1 METNILKFE
10 MASSSRTQR
19 FEPGYGTFLSSLENP
34 TLIWKS
40 FQSES
45 LDEMQKIVKR
55 LMRRQKLTCDYL
67 IKVESVKPFLSEQR
81 LEVTFEYFP
90 TTFAARK
97 EQFRNS
103 PELFIT
109 FASQLLFFWTFLKS
123 QKLFLTS
130 FSSSSLRFD
139 NEGTLKII
147 DDIERDYFEDFW
159 SIPIGRAKSLYVRM
173 SQCPDSKSGL
183 LAFLIGLIFLATFSS
198 EREWVSL
205 KQAIFSEEPELF
217 EAHIARF
224 AQLEEVQLISRLAG
238 DRLFG
243 ETIFTPFVKV
253 SGPSIL
259 LKDMKANLASS
270 TGLSAGLLTSPPF
283 TKLKCSTGSA
293 DIVSPARQEQFIAV
307 RFPFPSAENSEKKN
321 TTVIQELV
329 ERHNTPF
336 PTQTNQ
342 NNNSNPSTNSNQNP
356 TLSTL
361 IRTNENSVPTEN
373 PLLQPLQTHIL
384 HSTLDNFISQLPSRG
399 DNVSNL
405 VPIQNDVLQSTL
417 DNFISQLPSKG
428 TNIGNLCNIPLEN
441 SAPNFEFSE
450 HRASH
455 SKNERHS
462 LEDQPSSIHVNRL
475 RKTQTELFKE
485 NVFCGSFCD
494 VGASPRTSHESQVQ
508 PPSSIPLTSNEKI
521 FNTPNFKPS
530 ATSNENSLDRETQN
544 QMSFS
549 NRTRNYLEQM
559 KQVQTMNFDLMSER
573 NDGPG
578 DNLEESEVQ
587 KINFKRVKDIQL
599 HDFLLDSL
607 QMPNGSFH
615 FTT

>member
-10 MASSSRTQR
+10 MASSSQTQR
-19 FEPGYGTFLSSLENP
+19 FEPGYGTFFTSFEN
-34 TLIWKS
+34 TKLVWKS
-40 FQSES
+40 FQSDS
-45 LDEMQKIVKR
+45 LDEMQKMVKR
-55 LMRRQKLTCDYL
+55 LMGRQKLVCDYL
-67 IKVESVKPFLSEQR
+67 IKVESVKPFLSELR

-90 TTFAARK
+90 TNFAARK
-97 EQFRNS
+97 EQLRNS

-123 QKLFLTS
+123 HKLFLSS
-130 FSSSSLRFD
+130 FSASSLRFD
-139 NEGTLKII
+139 NDGTLKII
-147 DDIERDYFEDFW
+147 DDIEKDYFEDFW
-159 SIPIGRAKSLYVRM
+159 SIPIVRAKSLYIRM
-173 SQCPDSKSGL
+173 SKCPDSKSGL
-183 LAFLIGLIFLATFSS
+183 LAFLVGLIFLATFSS

-224 AQLEEVQLISRLAG
+224 AQLEEVQMITHLAG
-238 DRLFG
+238 GRLFD
-243 ETIFTPFVKV
+243 ETIYMPLMKV
-253 SGPSIL
+253 SSPSVL

-283 TKLKCSTGSA
+283 TKVKYATESA
-293 DIVSPARQEQFIAV
+293 SVVSPSKQEQYVAI
-307 RFPFPSAENSEKKN
+307 RFPFPSAENSERKD
-321 TTVIQELV
+321 TIMIQELG
-329 ERHNTPF
+329 ERYHTPF
-336 PTQTNQ
+336 PTQTNHDS
-342 NNNSNPSTNSNQNP
+342 NSNPNPNP
-356 TLSTL
+356 TLSSL
-361 IRTNENSVPTEN
+361 IRGNDNVIPREN
-373 PLLQPLQTHIL
+373 PLLLPLQTHIL
-384 HSTLDNFISQLPSRG
+384 HSTLDNFVSQLPPKG
-399 DNVSNL
+399 ENPANL

-428 TNIGNLCNIPLEN
+428 TNVGNLCDIPLEN
-441 SAPNFEFSE
+441 SAPNFEFAE
-450 HRASH
+450 HKQSH
-455 SKNERHS
+455 SKSERHS
-462 LEDQPSSIHVNRL
+462 LEDQPPTIQVNKL

-485 NVFCGSFCD
+485 NIFCGSFCD

-508 PPSSIPLTSNEKI
+508 PPSAIPLTSNEKI
-521 FNTPNFKPS
+521 LNTPNFKPS
-530 ATSNENSLDRETQN
+530 LTSNENSLDRETQN

-573 NDGPG
+573 NDAPG

-607 QMPNGSFH
+607 QIPNGSFH